1 MSKPKSEQLF
11 RLIKSL
17 SKAEKKAFK
26 LFASRY
32 GNSTD
37 GEGKIF
43 SNLFDCVEQQSI
55 YNEEEILAAIKK
67 LKPAQMSNMKAHL
80 YQQILKCLSVICSQ
94 NSVDLNV
101 TEKIDHARILY
112 NKCLYRDCLKMIDKA
127 KATAIESENRLL
139 LLELIELE
147 KMAIKQTVEENIQE
161 RVSKVI
167 AESEQTAKTI
177 SNINSFSN
185 LSIKLSAFYNQIG
198 FIRNVEDLDT
208 VKNYFNHNLPDYDIE
223 FLTVHEL
230 IYLYYSYC
238 SYYYF
243 IQDFEEGYYYAKKWM
258 ATFED
263 HPVMISR
270 KPEMYIKALNNVL
283 IAQHKLNLYTD
294 FYETH
299 RKLANLKR
307 NKKIGF
313 TANVN
318 LNLFKTFYIHEIN
331 RHFMTGEF
339 TKGTQIVTKLTKE
352 LNTLIPL
359 LDKQTILIFYYKI
372 SCLYFGSGDYKTC
385 LKWLN
390 KIINEQVSDIREDI
404 HVFARIIRLIS
415 YYELGNRDQ
424 IDNQIKSTYRFLSKT
439 KHLSE
444 YHQLIILFLKNLHY
458 SKAELRNSFISLKTN
473 LLELEKD
480 LFEKRAFIYFDII
493 SWLESKIE
501 NKPVE
506 EICQQ
511 KFLHTSNNTASP
523 V

>member
-32 GNSTD
+32 GNNTD
-37 GEGKIF
+37 GAGKIF
-43 SNLFDCVEQQSI
+43 MNLFDCIEQQTF
-55 YNEEEILAAIKK
+55 YNEEEILKKIKK
-67 LKPAQMSNMKAHL
+67 LKPTQMSNMKAHL

-94 NSVDLNV
+94 DSVDLKV
-101 TEKIDHARILY
+101 TEKIDHAFILY
-112 NKCLYRDCLKMIDKA
+112 NKCLYKDCLKMIDKA

-161 RVSKVI
+161 RVSKII
-167 AESEQTAKTI
+167 AESEQAAKTI
-177 SNINSFSN
+177 STINSFSN
-185 LSIKLSAFYNQIG
+185 LSIKLSAFYNQLG
-198 FIRNVEDLDT
+198 FIRNQEDLDT
-208 VKNYFNHNLPDYDIE
+208 VKNYFNHNIPDYEIE
-223 FLTVHEL
+223 QLTVHEL

-243 IQDFEEGYYYAKKWM
+243 IQDFEEGYHYAKKWM

-263 HPVMISR
+263 HPAMIIR

-283 IAQHKLNLYTD
+283 IAQHKLDLYTD

-307 NKKIGF
+307 NKKVGF
-313 TANVN
+313 TANIN

-339 TKGTQIVTKLTKE
+339 TKGTKIVTKLEKE
-352 LNTLIPL
+352 LNVLIPM

-404 HVFARIIRLIS
+404 HVFARILRLIS
-415 YYELGNRDQ
+415 YYEMGDREQ
-424 IDNQIKSTYRFLSKT
+424 IDYHIKSTYRFLLQK
-439 KHLSE
+439 KHYSQ

-458 SKAELRNSFISLKTN
+458 SKTELRDSFIALKSA
-473 LLELEKD
+473 LIKLEKD

-501 NKPVE
+501 HKLVE
-506 EICQQ
+506 EICQK
-511 KFLHTSNNTASP
+511 KFNSKYALIHRD
-523 V
+523 